1 MNRKANNAFY
11 WIDDTPL
18 ADQYA
23 TWDSGEP
30 TYFHEKCAHTCNVL
44 EKLGKRNDLRCNL
57 DETQKYAATAVLNFN
72 DCCISFYLRSACL
85 FFLLVIPPRPWRL
98 H

>member
-30 TYFHEKCAHTCNVL
+30 TYFHEKCAHTYNVL

-57 DETQKYAATAVLNFN
+57 DETQKYAARAVLNLMTVAFLF
-72 DCCISFYLRSACL
+72 ISDLRVY
-85 FFLLVIPPRPWRL
+85 FFFW
-98 H
+98 